1 MAEHTAAPAATPT
14 SLAEVAESLAA
25 QAARFLETSTQV
37 ASGAAPEAAI
47 PLLLLATTDILAA
60 GARLGAMVDVVP
72 DERFEPDSG
81 PDTDVEP
88 LRVALARVLDGLD
101 AYPEVVDPV
110 LGGETGDASLSDD
123 VAAIAAALM
132 QGLAHHEAGH
142 VVEALWWWQFSAL
155 SSWAERAASAARV
168 LQMILA
174 HLRLDVDDDVAAEAE
189 YEALQGG
196 ADAPADAAR

>member
-14 SLAEVAESLAA
+14 SLAEVAESFAA
-25 QAARFLETSTQV
+25 QATRFLETSTQV

-101 AYPEVVDPV
+101 AYPV

-123 VAAIAAALM
+123 VAAIAAALL

-189 YEALQGG
+189 YEALQAGVE
-196 ADAPADAAR
+196 DPADAAR